1 MRKDKR
7 KIIYVPE
14 PDQHNI
20 ALAVRDA
27 LVKDI
32 IACGILADDLVKRYN
47 ELRNVER
54 HQTEKIIQI
63 NGR

>member
-14 PDQHNI
+14 PDQQNI
-20 ALAVRDA
+20 AWMVRDA
-27 LVKDI
+27 FVEGTMTRDMLV
-32 IACGILADDLVKRYN
+32 AYLEKRYN
-47 ELRNVER
+47 ELRNVEP
-54 HQTEKIIQI
+54 HQAEKIIQI